1 MGAASK
7 SGVALRLPPH
17 SQNAIARW
25 TPRGGVPTLRP
36 DDQRAGVSSIADIFE
51 SAQAAAAPAQEAEV
65 FLRCDR
71 GSALLL
77 FLFFPVRCSRGAA
90 ALVSGEFSRR
100 ALAIGRRVRRWHS
113 PRDRAAGLDHPAW

>member
-1 MGAASK
+1 M
-7 SGVALRLPPH
+7 
-17 SQNAIARW
+17 
-25 TPRGGVPTLRP
+25 RP
-36 DDQRAGVSSIADIFE
+36 DDWRVGVSSIADIFE

-77 FLFFPVRCSRGAA
+77 FLFFPVRFSRGAA

-113 PRDRAAGLDHPAW
+113 PRDRAAGLDHPAWPGGADVQRGVDQFFVSGAGVSAYAR